1 MCETRG
7 ESPGAEGRG
16 YRSTVLRESE
26 GRGPNGSVMEEP
38 RAGLGSRSLPSAG
51 DSLADIFWPLPGL
64 EEAEGKA
71 MELLLVMLP
80 GLGTGLQERGFT
92 GGA

>member
-26 GRGPNGSVMEEP
+26 GRGPSGCVMEEP
-38 RAGLGSRSLPSAG
+38 RAGLSSRSLPSAG
-51 DSLADIFWPLPGL
+51 DSLADIFGHF
-64 EEAEGKA
+64 
-71 MELLLVMLP
+71 
-80 GLGTGLQERGFT
+80 LGWKGQREKPWSGSL
-92 GGA
+92 